1 MITDKDIQKLN
12 RKELLEVL
20 LTISEEND
28 RLTDE
33 NKRLKNKRRKNK
45 RRKNKM
51 SGKLSD
57 SAESKNIAESLQ
69 LNKILRVTEE
79 ASNQYLEN
87 IARLNDETQKLFD
100 EMINKT
106 TLECNRMIDE
116 AKNKVN
122 KIKD

>member
-12 RKELLEVL
+12 RKELLEIL

-33 NKRLKNKRRKNK
+33 NKRL
-45 RRKNKM
+45 KNKM

>member
-12 RKELLEVL
+12 RKELLEIL

-33 NKRLKNKRRKNK
+33 NKRLKNKRL
-45 RRKNKM
+45 KNKM